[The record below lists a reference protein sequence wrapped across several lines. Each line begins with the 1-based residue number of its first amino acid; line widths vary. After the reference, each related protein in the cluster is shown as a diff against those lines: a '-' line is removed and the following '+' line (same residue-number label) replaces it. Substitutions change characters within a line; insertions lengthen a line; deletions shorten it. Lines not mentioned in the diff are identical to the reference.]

1 MTLDQVHKA
10 KSILLSIVAV
20 LTGLLFLSLDWAPRI
35 DFDVTGFLFLLGN
48 AGRLTSCCFRR
59 FQRHGNLLLDS
70 GIPGQILSST
80 AERSPGTAWI
90 G

>member
-10 KSILLSIVAV
+10 KAILLSIVAV

-48 AGRLTSCCFRR
+48 AGRLTALVAFAVFSGMAIYFWT
-59 FQRHGNLLLDS
+59 QVYLD
-70 GIPGQILSST
+70 
-80 AERSPGTAWI
+80 RY
-90 G
+90 